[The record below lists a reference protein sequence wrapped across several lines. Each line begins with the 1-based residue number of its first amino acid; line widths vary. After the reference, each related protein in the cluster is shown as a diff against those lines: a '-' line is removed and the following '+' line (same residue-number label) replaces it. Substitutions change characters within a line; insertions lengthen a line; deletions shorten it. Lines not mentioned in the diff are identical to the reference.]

1 MKKSKFIKSTIIL
14 LIGGFLTKIL
24 GMIIKIITTRL
35 LGTEGIGIYSL
46 LMPTFSLLIAVAQLG
61 FPIAISK
68 LVAEETKNNK
78 NLILSIV
85 PISMLINIVILFGI
99 FISSDFI
106 SNILLHETRTKLA
119 IMCIGFVLPFIS
131 ISSIIRGYF
140 FGKEKMFPHVLSN
153 VMEDIIRIIVLVLGI
168 PIFLKN
174 GLEFAVAFLVISN
187 IISELTSIIILL
199 LFLPKNFK
207 LQKKDCIP
215 NKQNI
220 KDIFSISLPTTG
232 SRLIG
237 NIGYFLEPIILTNT
251 LLWVGYD
258 NNFIIRE
265 YGIISGYVMPL
276 LLLPS
281 FFTTA
286 ISQALIPI
294 ISKATAHRN
303 YHYAKNKL
311 KQAIFFS
318 LLIGIP
324 VTILFELIPEIP
336 LKLIYNTIEGTNYIK
351 VLAPICLLHY
361 IQAPLSSTLQAMGKA
376 KDALK
381 GTLVGITLR
390 TTALFIFSSLKIGM
404 WGLVIATSINIIYV
418 TLYDA
423 SRIKHYL
430 NKNTI

>member
-35 LGTEGIGIYSL
+35 LGTEGIGIYML
-46 LMPTFSLLIAVAQLG
+46 LTPTFSLFIAIAQLG
-61 FPIAISK
+61 FPVAISK

-78 NLILSIV
+78 NLVFSII
-85 PISMLINIVILFGI
+85 PIVMIINIVILFGI

-106 SNILLHETRTKLA
+106 ANTLLHEPRTKLA

-140 FGKEKMFPHVLSN
+140 FGKERMIPHVVSN
-153 VMEDIIRIIVLVLGI
+153 VVEDIVRMIILALGI
-168 PIFLKN
+168 PIFIKN
-174 GLEFAVAFLVISN
+174 GLEFAVAFLILSN
-187 IISELTSIIILL
+187 IISELTSILILFF
-199 LFLPKNFK
+199 FLPKNFK

-215 NKQNI
+215 NKQNL
-220 KDIFSISLPTTG
+220 KDVFSISIPTTG

-237 NIGYFLEPIILTNT
+237 NIGYFFEPIILTST

-258 NNFIIRE
+258 NNFIVTE
-265 YGIISGYVMPL
+265 YGIVSGYVIPL

-303 YHYAKNKL
+303 YRYAKDKL

-324 VTILFELIPEIP
+324 MTLLFEIIPEIP
-336 LKLIYNTIEGTNYIK
+336 LKLIYNTTEGINYIR

-381 GTLVGITLR
+381 GTLVGILLR
-390 TTALFIFSSLKIGM
+390 TSALFIFSSLKIGM

-423 SRIKHYL
+423 SRIKKYL
-430 NKNTI
+430 K

>member
-14 LIGGFLTKIL
+14 IIGGFLTKIL

-35 LGTEGIGIYSL
+35 LGTEGIGIYML
-46 LMPTFSLLIAVAQLG
+46 LTPTFSLFIAIAQLG
-61 FPIAISK
+61 FPVAISK

-78 NLILSIV
+78 NLVFSII
-85 PISMLINIVILFGI
+85 PIVMIINIIILFGI

-106 SNILLHETRTKLA
+106 ANTLLHEPRTKLA

-140 FGKEKMFPHVLSN
+140 FGKERMIPHVVSN
-153 VMEDIIRIIVLVLGI
+153 VVEDVVRMIILALGI
-168 PIFLKN
+168 PIFIKN
-174 GLEFAVAFLVISN
+174 GLEFAVAFLILSN
-187 IISELTSIIILL
+187 ISSELTSILILF
-199 LFLPKNFK
+199 LFLPKSFK

-215 NKQNI
+215 NKQNL
-220 KDIFSISLPTTG
+220 KDVFSISIPTTG

-237 NIGYFLEPIILTNT
+237 NIGYFFEPIILTST

-258 NNFIIRE
+258 NNFIVTE
-265 YGIISGYVMPL
+265 YGIVSGYVIPL

-281 FFTTA
+281 FFTMA

-303 YHYAKNKL
+303 YEYAKSKL

-324 VTILFELIPEIP
+324 MTLLFEIIPEVP
-336 LKLIYNTIEGTNYIK
+336 LKFIYNTTEGINYIR

-361 IQAPLSSTLQAMGKA
+361 IQSPLSSALQAMGKA

-381 GTLVGITLR
+381 GTLVGILLR
-390 TTALFIFSSLKIGM
+390 TSTLFIFSSLKIGM
-404 WGLVIATSINIIYV
+404 WGLIIATSVNIIYV

-423 SRIKHYL
+423 NRIKKYL
-430 NKNTI
+430 K